1 MNNCT
6 ENTLAK
12 WKWLASYTLP
22 HDTILLYLN
31 YSVLHFIKKYKA
43 EEEVAKGLFRHYYGE
58 YEILHALF
66 IHHALGYSSMVGAI
80 ISF

>member
-1 MNNCT
+1 
-6 ENTLAK
+6 
-12 WKWLASYTLP
+12 
-22 HDTILLYLN
+22 LN